1 MRQKDVLAAKLE
13 RKTKF
18 WLCRPRQNVRVCSGK
33 RGRDSFFKDD
43 FFQEGKDSLNDA
55 KQLFAQGEKMFQR
68 GQFQQGQRLFKQAE
82 QQLRQAK
89 QQMPMQPF
97 KTSNMDFQIPKI
109 KMGGADPS
117 WKTSSLAILA
127 VGAIATLVA
136 GELPSFMSSVTL
148 DHKLRSAQ
156 GT

>member
-1 MRQKDVLAAKLE
+1 M
-13 RKTKF
+13 
-18 WLCRPRQNVRVCSGK
+18 RVCSGK

-55 KQLFAQGEKMFQR
+55 KQLFAQGERMFQQ

-89 QQMPMQPF
+89 QQTPMQPF
-97 KTSNMDFQIPKI
+97 KSNNMDFQIPKI

-117 WKTSSLAILA
+117 WKTSSLAILG
-127 VGAIATLVA
+127 VGAVATLVA
-136 GELPSFMSSVTL
+136 GELHSYMTSITL
-148 DHKLRSAQ
+148 DHKLRSAYS
-156 GT
+156 T